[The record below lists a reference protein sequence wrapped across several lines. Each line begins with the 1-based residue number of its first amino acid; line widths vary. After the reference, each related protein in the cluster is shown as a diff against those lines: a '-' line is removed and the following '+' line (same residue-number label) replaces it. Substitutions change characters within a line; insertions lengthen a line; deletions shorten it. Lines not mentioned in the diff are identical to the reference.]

1 VVEANPNYW
10 GEKPEFNTV
19 TLKFLSNP
27 AARSAALLSG
37 AVDVI
42 EQIPPSDISVFQ
54 NRQDVALYSVTSTR
68 MIYLAMDQAR
78 DDSPFLTDKDGAPLK
93 VTR

>member
-1 VVEANPNYW
+1 VRNRSS
-10 GEKPEFNTV
+10 TRS

-54 NRQDVALYSVTSTR
+54 IARTCAVFCDSTR

-78 DDSPFLTDKDGAPLK
+78 DDSPF
-93 VTR
+93 